1 MFHLVNDNR
10 ETIMKTMTDFGK
22 LILAGGL
29 ALTLSATSSL
39 ADQVN
44 IYGWADEYPQ
54 KTLDAFT
61 EETGIEV
68 IFDTF
73 DSNETLIAKLEAG
86 ASGYDLLGPSQYAVQ
101 ILAKKDLIVE
111 VDHSKIANY
120 KNIKPVFQNVSY
132 DPGLKWHIPVFWG
145 TTGLAYNKS
154 CVKEPV
160 TSWTALWDKKYE
172 GRIYMLDNMLAAY
185 IAGLQV
191 NGFSA
196 NSSDKAEIEQAT
208 QSLLEQKPIL
218 AGYNSTNFADLISSG
233 EACLVESW
241 SGSVIGAMNSNP
253 DVVFVLPDEGGTM
266 WIDGLAIAKDAPNL
280 ENAYKFISYILQP
293 EVAAEMTE
301 LSSVATTVEGSK
313 ELLPPAV
320 ANNTAIFPPDDKLA
334 NADFILD
341 VGEAMKYYQ
350 DGWTKV
356 KAAQ

>member
-1 MFHLVNDNR
+1 
-10 ETIMKTMTDFGK
+10 MKILNKLSK
-22 LILAGGL
+22 LIVVGGL
-29 ALTLSATSSL
+29 SLALSGTAAL

-61 EETGIEV
+61 DETGIEV

-86 ASGYDLLGPSQYAVQ
+86 ATGYDLIGPSQYAVQ
-101 ILAKKDLIVE
+101 ILANKNLISE
-111 VDHSKIANY
+111 VDHSRIENFS
-120 KNIKPVFQNVSY
+120 NIKPVFQNVSY

-160 TSWTALWDKKYE
+160 TSWSALWDEKYK
-172 GRIYMLDNMLAAY
+172 GRIFMLDNMLAAY

-196 NSSDKAEIEQAT
+196 NSSDKAEIEKAT
-208 QSLLEQKPIL
+208 ESLLEQKPIL
-218 AGYNSTNFADLISSG
+218 GGYNSTNFADLVSSG

-241 SGSVIGAMNSNP
+241 SGSVISAMNSNP

-280 ENAYKFISYILQP
+280 DNAYKFISYILRP

-301 LSSVATTVEGSK
+301 ISSVATTVDGSR
-313 ELLPPAV
+313 ELLPPEV

-341 VGEAMKYYQ
+341 VGEAMKFYQ